1 MTQPVARGARAI
13 ARAQITGEILQ
24 LARASLGEVGAGSL
38 SLRAI
43 ARDMGMA
50 SSAIYRYFPSRDDLL
65 TALLIE
71 VYNDL
76 GEAAERADEA
86 FADRAD
92 LVGRWVAI
100 CHAVRDWARAHPH
113 DYALLY
119 GTPVP
124 GYAAPADTVH
134 PATRVTALISA
145 LVPLARARGLEPAP
159 TLEAGEAFGR
169 SVAGVREFLGG
180 EVNDAVVLRSVMAW
194 TTLYGTVSFELFGQL
209 KGAVDDVD
217 AYFDLMVRQLAHD
230 IGLAG
235 STA

>member
-1 MTQPVARGARAI
+1 M
-13 ARAQITGEILQ
+13 
-24 LARASLGEVGAGSL
+24 

-43 ARDMGMA
+43 ARELGMA

-76 GEAAERADEA
+76 GDAAERADEA
-86 FADRAD
+86 VTDRAD

-100 CHAVRDWARAHPH
+100 CHAVRNWAREHPH

-124 GYAAPADTVH
+124 GYAAPPDTVH

-145 LVPLARARGLEPAP
+145 LVPLARARGMEPAP
-159 TLEAGEAFGR
+159 TLDGGEAFGR

-180 EVNDAVVLRSVMAW
+180 EPSDAVVLRSVMAW
-194 TTLYGTVSFELFGQL
+194 TTLYGTVTFELFGQL
-209 KGAVDDVD
+209 KGGIDDVD
-217 AYFDLMVRQLAHD
+217 TYFDVMAQQLAHD

-235 STA
+235 PTR